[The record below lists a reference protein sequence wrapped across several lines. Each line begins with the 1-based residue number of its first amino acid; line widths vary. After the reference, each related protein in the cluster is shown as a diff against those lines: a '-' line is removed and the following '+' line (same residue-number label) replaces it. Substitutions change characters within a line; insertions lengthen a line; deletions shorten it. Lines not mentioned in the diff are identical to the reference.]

1 MILKNF
7 FSIFIITLATQ
18 LTTAQTAEE
27 IIANYIE
34 NTGGEEAWK
43 NLEGLKMSATASQG
57 GMEIPVVTVQLK
69 DGRQMTIISFQG
81 KEIKQGVF
89 DGTKLWGHN
98 FMTME
103 AEESD
108 AESTE
113 NFKLALNDFPSP
125 FLDYK
130 QKGYTVEL
138 MGKEDMD
145 GTETFKVKLVTE
157 PQIID
162 GKEEES
168 VSFYFFDTENF
179 VPIAMQSEIKSG
191 QAKGMISE
199 TTFSDYDEVD
209 GLYFPF
215 SMTQGVKGMPGQPI
229 SFSKIETNPK
239 VEDSEFNLPE
249 KK

>member
-7 FSIFIITLATQ
+7 FSILIITLATQ

-27 IIANYIE
+27 IIANYLE

-69 DGRQMTIISFQG
+69 DGRQMTTISFQG
-81 KEIKQGVF
+81 KEIKQG
-89 DGTKLWGHN
+89 
-98 FMTME
+98 E

-130 QKGYTVEL
+130 KKGYTVEL

-162 GKEEES
+162 GKKEES

-199 TTFSDYDEVD
+199 TTYSDYDEVD

-215 SMTQGVKGMPGQPI
+215 SITQGVKGMPGQPI

-239 VEDSEFNLPE
+239 KNKDSKPAYRI
-249 KK
+249 